1 MAIFSAL
8 AAGALLGLEISGAVY
23 SLPYTP
29 ANDPRWVKIF
39 FLLFFQKIFKISIK
53 VFVFKAFTFVDKTDC
68 SLGNLLKTKVIK
80 EIFSNC
86 FGDLCLSSTRV
97 E

>member
-8 AAGALLGLEISGAVY
+8 AAGALLGLEITGAVY

-29 ANDPRWVKIF
+29 ANPRWVKIF
-39 FLLFFQKIFKISIK
+39 FLLFFQKIFEISIK
-53 VFVFKAFTFVDKTDC
+53 VFLFKAFIFVNKTDC
-68 SLGNLLKTKVIK
+68 SLGNLSKSKVLK